1 MLLPVTD
8 SPLLFVLWHQD
19 GDDED
24 MSMDASGG
32 GSRRDEDEGWGD
44 EETAKDLR
52 KRERQAE
59 EYVPFLSL

>member
-1 MLLPVTD
+1 
-8 SPLLFVLWHQD
+8 LWYQD